1 MILIAVCQYVDM
13 NCVFCDNIKTSVS
26 NSRVTHQGSQV
37 WRRRYCEKCGRTFTT
52 RENVELGF
60 LEVLKLNGS
69 LEPFSRSKLTYA
81 VMDACSHMP
90 NQIDSTASLVETMER
105 NLLRRLAKDS
115 DIVSSSVVADVVAT
129 VLKRYDP
136 LAHLKFIGHRAQ
148 APTSKRELKSLI
160 KDSN

>member
-1 MILIAVCQYVDM
+1 MI
-13 NCVFCDNIKTSVS
+13 CVFCDSIKTSVS
-26 NSRVTHQGSQV
+26 NSRLTHQGSQV

-69 LEPFSRSKLTYA
+69 IEPFSRSKLIYS
-81 VMDACSHMP
+81 VINACSHMP
-90 NQIDSTASLVETMER
+90 NNVDASIHLVETIER
-105 NLLRRLAKDS
+105 GILKNLEENS
-115 DIVSSSVVADVVAT
+115 STVSSDDISQAVSR

-136 LAHLKFIGHRAQ
+136 LAHLKYASQGTQ
-148 APTSKRELKSLI
+148 GPTSKRDLKLLI

>member
-1 MILIAVCQYVDM
+1 M
-13 NCVFCDNIKTSVS
+13 NCVFCGNMKTSVS
-26 NSRVTHQGSQV
+26 NSRVTRQGSQV

-69 LEPFSRSKLTYA
+69 LEPFSRSKLIYS
-81 VMDACSHMP
+81 VMEACSHMS
-90 NQIDSTASLVETMER
+90 NQ
-105 NLLRRLAKDS
+105 KDS
-115 DIVSSSVVADVVAT
+115 SVALTETIEREILATLEVNSNSVASSTMAEVVAT

-136 LAHLKFIGHRAQ
+136 LAYLKYVGYRAQ
-148 APTSKRELKSLI
+148 APTSKRGLKSLI

>member
-1 MILIAVCQYVDM
+1 M
-13 NCVFCDNIKTSVS
+13 NCVFCDNMKTSVS
-26 NSRVTHQGSQV
+26 NSRVTRQGSQV

-69 LEPFSRSKLTYA
+69 KEPFSRSKLIYS
-81 VMDACSHMP
+81 VMEACSHIP
-90 NQIDSTASLVETMER
+90 DQRDSSMALVETVEREILR
-105 NLLRRLAKDS
+105 NLEIDS
-115 DIVSSSVVADVVAT
+115 NSVSSSTVADVVAT

-136 LAHLKFIGHRAQ
+136 LAHLKYVGYRAQ

-160 KDSN
+160 KGSN

>member
-1 MILIAVCQYVDM
+1 M
-13 NCVFCDNIKTSVS
+13 
-26 NSRVTHQGSQV
+26 

-69 LEPFSRSKLTYA
+69 LEPFSRSKLIYS
-81 VMDACSHMP
+81 VMEACSHLP
-90 NQIDSTASLVETMER
+90 DQRAASGALVETMER
-105 NLLRRLAKDS
+105 NLLRELEIDS
-115 DIVSSSVVADVVAT
+115 ETVTSSVIAEVAAT

-136 LAHLKFIGHRAQ
+136 LAHLKYVGYRAQ
-148 APTSKRELKSLI
+148 SPTSKRELKSLI

>member
-1 MILIAVCQYVDM
+1 M
-13 NCVFCDNIKTSVS
+13 
-26 NSRVTHQGSQV
+26 

-69 LEPFSRSKLTYA
+69 LEPFSRSKLIYS
-81 VMDACSHMP
+81 VMEACSHMP
-90 NQIDSTASLVETMER
+90 DQRDASVALVETMEL
-105 NLLRRLAKDS
+105 NILRQLEIESETISSS
-115 DIVSSSVVADVVAT
+115 DIAEVVAT

-136 LAHLKFIGHRAQ
+136 LAHLKYVGYRAQ